1 MAAAMKTVDGA
12 EEMYVA
18 EAKVLR
24 GAKQMAIVL
33 VKSNKCHAFQFRT
46 EHTNT
51 EE

>member
-18 EAKVLR
+18 VAKVLK

-33 VKSNKCHAFQFRT
+33 VKSNKCHAFHF
-46 EHTNT
+46 
-51 EE
+51 